1 MTKFTIFFRFTWL
14 ITLLSFT
21 VIDRNNKIL
30 VWIMISV
37 LLLLTTVT
45 IIRALISRN
54 EWRKMIED
62 GEVEVKNKIS
72 FD

>member
-1 MTKFTIFFRFTWL
+1 MTKFTIFFRFTWF

-21 VIDRNNKIL
+21 FIDRNNKIL
-30 VWIMISV
+30 VWVMIFI
-37 LLLLTTVT
+37 LLLLTAIT

>member
-1 MTKFTIFFRFTWL
+1 MTKFTIFFRLLWL
-14 ITLLSFT
+14 IVLAFILFL
-21 VIDRNNKIL
+21 DRNNSLMVVSSIIIL
-30 VWIMISV
+30 I
-37 LLLLTTVT
+37 LLTIIT

>member
-1 MTKFTIFFRFTWL
+1 MTKFTIFFRLLWL

-21 VIDRNNKIL
+21 FIDRNNKIL
-30 VWIMISV
+30 VWGMIF
-37 LLLLTTVT
+37 LLLILTVIT

>member
-21 VIDRNNKIL
+21 VIDRNNKML

>member
-1 MTKFTIFFRFTWL
+1 M
-14 ITLLSFT
+14 TLLSFT
-21 VIDRNNKIL
+21 FIDRNNKIL
-30 VWIMISV
+30 VWVMIFI
-37 LLLLTTVT
+37 LLLLTTIT

>member
-1 MTKFTIFFRFTWL
+1 MTNFTIFFRLLWL

-21 VIDRNNKIL
+21 FIDRNNKIL
-30 VWIMISV
+30 VWGMIF
-37 LLLLTTVT
+37 LLLILTVIT

>member
-21 VIDRNNKIL
+21 VIDRNNKML

-37 LLLLTTVT
+37 LLFLTTVT

>member
-21 VIDRNNKIL
+21 FIDRNNKIL
-30 VWIMISV
+30 VWVMIFI
-37 LLLLTTVT
+37 LLLLTTIT

>member
-14 ITLLSFT
+14 ITLLTFT
-21 VIDRNNKIL
+21 FIDRNNKML
-30 VWIMISV
+30 VWTMIFI
-37 LLLLTTVT
+37 LLLLTAIT
-45 IIRALISRN
+45 IIRTLISRN

>member
-1 MTKFTIFFRFTWL
+1 MTNFTIFFRLLWL
-14 ITLLSFT
+14 ITLLSFAF
-21 VIDRNNKIL
+21 IDRNNKIL
-30 VWIMISV
+30 VWGMI
-37 LLLLTTVT
+37 LLLLILTVIT

>member
-1 MTKFTIFFRFTWL
+1 MIF
-14 ITLLSFT
+14 I
-21 VIDRNNKIL
+21 
-30 VWIMISV
+30 
-37 LLLLTTVT
+37 LLLLTAIT
-45 IIRALISRN
+45 IIRTLISRN

>member
-1 MTKFTIFFRFTWL
+1 MIKFTIFFRFTWL
-14 ITLLSFT
+14 ITLLAFT
-21 VIDRNNKIL
+21 FIDRDNKIL
-30 VWIMISV
+30 VWTMIFI
-37 LLLLTTVT
+37 LLLLTTIT